1 MTYQAKKKA
10 GAGHCCLRTGLF
22 EPFLPAPY
30 CDACAAVTDTPPD
43 LP

>member
-1 MTYQAKKKA
+1 VTYQAKKKA

-22 EPFLPAPY
+22 EPLPAPY